1 MREEGG
7 GCYRHRIDSGKQD
20 TTFFVRA
27 TCVMDV
33 FDYTLIYHESRLY
46 VTTVVGMY
54 VQCSYKSGKHL
65 RVLAKT

>member
-1 MREEGG
+1 
-7 GCYRHRIDSGKQD
+7 
-20 TTFFVRA
+20 
-27 TCVMDV
+27 MDV